1 MSVDPIQQ
9 IIAARPRIG
18 DVPTAGEG
26 VVATQGEVRRATN
39 FAMGDLNDLSAI
51 PGSNG
56 HQTKMAA
63 LRQQAI
69 ARGDPEELADLNK
82 PMLILPD
89 APASSPVAVQGVVP
103 ATKRVAIYYGRS
115 NRDLDPTYNVVVEL
129 APDWDT
135 DFMFREQTGEQVGIL
150 IDLAKALDVKVSDK
164 TGEFS

>member
-69 ARGDPEELADLNK
+69 SRGDPEELADLNK
-82 PMLILPD
+82 PALILPD
-89 APASSPVAVQGVVP
+89 APASVEVVGAASLVDITP
-103 ATKRVAIYYGRS
+103 RKRVAIYYGRG
-115 NRDLDPTYNVVVEL
+115 DTYNLVVETS
-129 APDWDT
+129 PDWETETMLKALEAD
-135 DFMFREQTGEQVGIL
+135 DVRMLLNLV
-150 IDLAKALDVKVSDK
+150 KALDVRLADK
-164 TGEFS
+164 TGDFS